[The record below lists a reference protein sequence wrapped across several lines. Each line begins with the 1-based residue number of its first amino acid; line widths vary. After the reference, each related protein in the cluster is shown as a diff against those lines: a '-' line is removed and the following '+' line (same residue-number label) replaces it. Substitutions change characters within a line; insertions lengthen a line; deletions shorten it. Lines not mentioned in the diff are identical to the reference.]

1 MKKYLFGLGAM
12 LVGAGLMFRKRGHEN
27 SSGFTLIEL
36 LVVIFLIG
44 IIAAVAIPLFNQ
56 YVLVPGEVEAQRGP
70 EKCICS
76 APTLGTAIPTSQ
88 AYQRGEREGAGMG
101 IMMHCQCGKLEC
113 VTFFRV
119 GGGSGDPQLSCH
131 KSGGIFK

>member
-12 LVGAGLMFRKRGHEN
+12 VVGAGLMF
-27 SSGFTLIEL
+27 
-36 LVVIFLIG
+36 
-44 IIAAVAIPLFNQ
+44 
-56 YVLVPGEVEAQRGP
+56 VLMHGEVEAQRGP

-76 APTLGTAIPTSQ
+76 APTLGTIIPTSIS
-88 AYQRGEREGAGMG
+88 YQKGERESLKMG

-113 VTFFRV
+113 VTFFR
-119 GGGSGDPQLSCH
+119 GGTAGPPQLSCH